1 MTPEPAFRGVTGSDA
16 LRTAGLTVGYGTSP
30 VVRNVSVRVAAGEV
44 VGLLGANGAGKTTT
58 LLAIAG
64 ELKPLS
70 GEVHLFGRLAHGK
83 LHERSA
89 QGLAFVTEE
98 KSVIFGLSVMDNLRL
113 GRGDIA
119 RAMELFPE
127 LIPLRKRMA
136 GNLSGGEQQ
145 ILTFARALSRS
156 PKVLLADEL
165 SLGLAPL
172 VVERL
177 GRAIRAAAAQGIGVL
192 LVEQQA
198 RTALDLCD
206 RAYLLRQGAVVLE
219 GTTAELAHRIDEIEI
234 GYLSAKPA

>member
-1 MTPEPAFRGVTGSDA
+1 MRRQAASPNAPAADVLHTVD
-16 LRTAGLTVGYGTSP
+16 LTVGYGLNP
-30 VVRNVSVRVAAGEV
+30 VVHDVNIRVAAGEV

-64 ELKPLS
+64 ELRPLS
-70 GEVHLFGRLAHGK
+70 GEVRLFGERVTNK
-83 LHERSA
+83 LHQRSA
-89 QGLAFVTEE
+89 QGVGFVTEE
-98 KSVIFGLSVMDNLRL
+98 KSVIFGLSVIDNLRL
-113 GRGDIA
+113 GRGDVD

-127 LIPLRKRMA
+127 LKPLRKRMA

-156 PKVLLADEL
+156 PKLLLADEL

-177 GRAIRAAAAQGIGVL
+177 GRAIRAAASEGIGVL

-198 RTALDLCD
+198 HTALALCD
-206 RAYLLRQGAVVLE
+206 RAYMLRRGTVVLE
-219 GTTAELAHRIDEIEI
+219 GTTAELAKRIDEIEV
-234 GYLSAKPA
+234 GYLSA